1 MVNITK
7 IADIVFK
14 LLPVLNI
21 FFVVFISISF
31 LNLLMV
37 FYGKHWRYLFYSIFT
52 FIIAIGCYVGMLYAN
67 HYLKIARSI
76 YTKLQT
82 ILTSIQTVVQGA
94 TTNYQQVLQ
103 QVLTY
108 LKQIQ
113 DLFDKF

>member
-1 MVNITK
+1 MVNIIK
-7 IADIVFK
+7 IADILFK

-37 FYGKHWRYLFYSIFT
+37 FYGKDWRYLFYSIFT
-52 FIIAIGCYVGMLYAN
+52 FIIAVGCYIGMLYAN

-82 ILTSIQTVVQGA
+82 ILTTIQTIIKGA

-103 QVLTY
+103 QVLGY
-108 LKQIQ
+108 LQQIQ
-113 DLFDKF
+113 DLFNKF